1 MVAGGG
7 YDKMRVGSLIET
19 SNEYKLAEIALNEYI
34 YNEDMSLLEAY
45 AEGDIGFLLEATD
58 EEKRL
63 GLSKREI
70 KRRRKLELIPQELS
84 RRGVGNLYNSTTGP
98 DLEDNLYPNLD
109 PESLKRKPDE
119 KNKNYGRQIGINRE
133 NKYNIE
139 SYANKKYGLWRD
151 MYVSRSEYNL
161 ENLKQKGIPVKN
173 YKQIHKVFGNS
184 SLDIEFLRFGGNLN
198 IHRVNMELE
207 QKGYKPV
214 TIEDLRSPNF
224 VLHKDSD
231 SDTPKQPTTPP
242 SSKPKEQAKEIAQVV
257 KNEEPP
263 KPQQPISQ
271 PKSEQPL
278 SQQEKV
284 ETMKKMQQ
292 KTQKVLD
299 TSEHQPK
306 SVLARMV
313 SSLQHLYR
321 EWLDKKNQ
329 AKANGQDVGFFS
341 NILRIILNC
350 IDKLMWKIRN
360 WSDGRKSKHYNS
372 K

>member
-1 MVAGGG
+1 
-7 YDKMRVGSLIET
+7 MRVGSLIET

-34 YNEDMSLLEAY
+34 YNEDISLLEAY

-84 RRGVGNLYNSTTGP
+84 IRRVGNLYNSRP
-98 DLEDNLYPNLD
+98 QYDELEDNFYPNLD
-109 PESLKRKPDE
+109 PESLKKKPYE
-119 KNKNYGRQIGINRE
+119 K
-133 NKYNIE
+133 
-139 SYANKKYGLWRD
+139 NKKYGHQEGINAGNKENIAQYAGRKYGFWSGLH
-151 MYVSRSEYNL
+151 VNRSKRNL

-173 YKQIHKVFGNS
+173 YKQIHKVLGNN
-184 SLDIEFLRFGGNLN
+184 LGAAEFVTIGDPN
-198 IHRVNMELE
+198 INRVNIKLK

-263 KPQQPISQ
+263 KPEVKPQQPISQ

-341 NILRIILNC
+341 NILRVILNC